1 MSASRLNR
9 PVPKILKPAVILLGL
24 QVETATLRSLAVAA
38 GFPVGAAFTGIALGA
53 AIATRETWLWLLMLV
68 LAAGSVAALYLQF
81 RDTRNKAP
89 VKVPETPEQRATF
102 AAGATTTVVIP
113 AWNESAFLGQALGSL
128 QAQTYPYWR
137 AIVVDDSSTDKT
149 ATIAHQFAVKDPRIS
164 IIRLRRNSGLPS
176 ARNAGLAMVETEHVL
191 FLDADDALIPYA
203 LERRTRVLADHP
215 NISGAAGRNVQVAQN
230 FDYRT
235 AQLQPVGGLTR
246 VNLVYAAGENVF
258 GIHDVLLRTDMVR
271 ALRGFNE
278 SMLGGG
284 EDADFWSRAMRSGH
298 EFLRSSAVDCIYRQK
313 STSMVAVG
321 VTDHM
326 SSLLGVLE
334 HLWEGGPDTYEQ
346 ECGRPLG
353 GDLGSIIAR
362 AAIEQRLFRYLGMAA
377 SMGDTASMEDVRK
390 ELEARMPLVM
400 SRDAALDSI
409 EIGHDRTLR
418 RRGVEN
424 AFVREQKW
432 PETVKLVS
440 TDLPAADIR
449 VTRPLSNVA
458 TWAVLA
464 ENAAHVAELE
474 AALVNV
480 PDDQLPMLIVAD
492 SIAANQ
498 GAIAR
503 ANSSSRPWQLRSVV
517 HWTLDDAA
525 WDLVLIPKPLSW
537 VGEHVATV
545 GRELGS
551 TVRLVDFVVSELVV
565 VEDAEFSVSA
575 IATQVLGEI
584 DSVAVADVAQFAR
597 PKGDVK
603 RGSKTFNLPKK
614 MPAFVE
620 KSGSRGD
627 YEGLVLPDIA
637 KLKELKDKHRGEKC
651 IIIGNGPSLN
661 KTDFGLLKGVHT
673 FGVNGIF
680 YADDRLPEPLS
691 YYVVEDTKV
700 FQENTEAV
708 LEYGKK
714 AGRIILPT
722 MYKSKCPD
730 PSFITFFRMN
740 GGFYNEGGPDQGR
753 PRFSV
758 DATEALYC
766 GQSVTY
772 INLQL
777 AYWMGFSEVGLIGMD
792 FSYSLPDGTVVDGI
806 HYTSQGDD
814 PNHFDPRYFG
824 AGKTWKDPK
833 LNRVGA
839 NYGLAKAM
847 YEADGRKVVNCTVG
861 GALEVFE
868 RVELGQ
874 FVRP

>member
-24 QVETATLRSLAVAA
+24 QVDTATLRTLLLAA
-38 GFPVGAAFTGIALGA
+38 GFPVGAALTGIALGA

-68 LAAGSVAALYLQF
+68 LAAGSVGALYLQF
-81 RDTRNKAP
+81 RETRKKAP
-89 VKVPETPEQRATF
+89 VKPPETVEQRKNYAD
-102 AAGATTTVVIP
+102 GATTTVVIP
-113 AWNESAFLGQALGSL
+113 AFNESAFLGQCLSSL
-128 QAQTYPYWR
+128 QGQTYPYWR
-137 AIVVDDSSTDKT
+137 AIVVDDESSDKT

-164 IIRLRRNSGLPS
+164 VIRLRRNSGLPS
-176 ARNAGLAMVETEHVL
+176 ARNAGLALVETRHVL
-191 FLDADDALIPYA
+191 FLDADDALMPYA
-203 LERRTRVLADHP
+203 LERRTQVLQDNPSIA
-215 NISGAAGRNVQVAQN
+215 GAAARNIQVAQN
-230 FDYRT
+230 YDYR
-235 AQLQPVGGLTR
+235 AAPLQPIGGLTR

-258 GIHDVLLRTDMVR
+258 GIHDVLLRTEVVR
-271 ALRGFNE
+271 SLRGFDE

-284 EDADFWSRAMRSGH
+284 EDADFWSRAMRSGY

-326 SSLLGVLE
+326 DSLLGVLE
-334 HLWEGGPDTYEQ
+334 HLWEGGEDTYEQ
-346 ECGRPLG
+346 ECGRELG
-353 GDLGSIIAR
+353 GDLGKIISR
-362 AAIEQRLFRYLGMAA
+362 SAIEQRLFRYLGMAA
-377 SMGDTASMEDVRK
+377 AVNDTKSMEDVRV
-390 ELEARMPLVM
+390 ELEKRAPLLM
-400 SRDAALDSI
+400 SRDAAIDAI
-409 EIGHDRTLR
+409 RIGHERSLR

-424 AFVREQKW
+424 ALLRNEQW
-432 PETVKLVS
+432 PNTMKLVS
-440 TDLPAADIR
+440 TDLPKADIR
-449 VTRPLSNVA
+449 SPRPLHNVP
-458 TWAVLA
+458 TWAVLT

-474 AALVNV
+474 KALADV
-480 PDDQLPMLIVAD
+480 PDEQLPLLLMAD
-492 SIAANQ
+492 SIGANQ

-503 ANSSSRPWQLRSVV
+503 AKSSPRPWEWRSVV

-525 WDLVLIPKPLSW
+525 WQVVLIPNPMSW

-545 GRELGS
+545 ARELGS
-551 TVRLVDFVVSELVV
+551 EVRMVDYSFSQGVA

-575 IATQVLGEI
+575 KAKDALGEVGH
-584 DSVAVADVAQFAR
+584 VAVADVASLAR
-597 PKGDVK
+597 GKGEVT
-603 RGSKTFNLPKK
+603 RGTRTFNLPTT
-614 MPAFVE
+614 MPCFVS

-627 YEGLVLPDIA
+627 YEGLIIPDIE
-637 KLKELKDKHRGEKC
+637 KLKDLKDKHRGEKV

-680 YADDRLPEPLS
+680 YAEDRLPQPLS

-700 FQENTEAV
+700 FEENTEAV

-722 MYKSKCPD
+722 MYKPKCPD
-730 PSFITFFRMN
+730 PSYITFFRMN

-792 FSYSLPDGTVVDGI
+792 FSYTLPDGTKVDGI

-839 NYGLAKAM
+839 NYSLARAM
-847 YEADGRKVVNCTVG
+847 FEADGRKVVNCTVG
-861 GALEVFE
+861 GALEIFE
-868 RVELGQ
+868 RVELGK
-874 FVRP
+874 FVSS

>member
-1 MSASRLNR
+1 MAALSLNK
-9 PVPKILKPAVILLGL
+9 PVPKILKPAVILLGVP
-24 QVETATLRSLAVAA
+24 VEGATLRALFIAA
-38 GFPVGAAFTGIALGA
+38 GFPVGAALTGVALGA
-53 AIATRETWLWLLMLV
+53 AVATRQTWLWLLMLV
-68 LAAGSVAALYLQF
+68 LAAASLVALFVQF
-81 RDTRNKAP
+81 RDRRVKAP
-89 VKVPETPEQRATF
+89 IKVVETFEQRQNF

-113 AWNESAFLGQALGSL
+113 AWNESAFIGQTLASL
-128 QAQTYPYWR
+128 QGQSYPYWR
-137 AIVVDDSSTDKT
+137 AIVVDDASTDKT
-149 ATIAHQFAVKDPRIS
+149 ATIAHQYAVKDPRIQV
-164 IIRLRRNSGLPS
+164 IRLHRNSGLPA
-176 ARNAGLAMVETEHVL
+176 ARNAGLALVETQHVL
-191 FLDADDALIPYA
+191 FLDADDALIQYA
-203 LERRTRVLADHP
+203 LDRRTQVLRDYP
-215 NISGAAGRNVQVAQN
+215 NISGAAGRNMQVAQN
-230 FDYRT
+230 FDWRT
-235 AQLQPVGGLTR
+235 APPSPPGGLTR

-271 ALRGFNE
+271 ALRGFDE

-326 SSLLGVLE
+326 SSLLSVLE

-346 ECGRPLG
+346 ECGRELG

-362 AAIEQRLFRYLGMAA
+362 TAIEQRLFRYLGMAA
-377 SMGDTASMEDVRK
+377 AMGDTAAMADVRA
-390 ELEARMPLVM
+390 ELEQRLPLLM
-400 SRDAALDSI
+400 SRDAALDSVK
-409 EIGHDRTLR
+409 IGHDRTLR
-418 RRGVEN
+418 RAGVEN
-424 AFVREQKW
+424 GLLREQKW
-432 PETVKLVS
+432 PETVKMVS
-440 TDLPAADIR
+440 TDLPKPDIR
-449 VTRPLSNVA
+449 VTRPLRDVPA
-458 TWAVLA
+458 WGVLV

-474 AALVNV
+474 RALADV
-480 PDDQLPMLIVAD
+480 PDANLPMLIVSD

-503 ANSSSRPWQLRSVV
+503 AQRSVRPWQLRSVV

-525 WDLVLIPKPLSW
+525 WEVILVPAPLSW

-545 GRELGS
+545 ARELGS
-551 TVRLVDFVVSELVV
+551 DVQLVEYAVSAGVS
-565 VEDAEFSVSA
+565 VEDAEFSVA
-575 IATQVLGEI
+575 EKAKQALGEI
-584 DSVAVADVAQFAR
+584 SVVPVADLARFAR
-597 PKGDVK
+597 PSSEVQ
-603 RGSKTFNLPKK
+603 RGSRTFTLPTT
-614 MPAFVE
+614 MPAFVD
-620 KSGSRGD
+620 KKGSRGD
-627 YEGLVLPDIA
+627 YEGLIIPDVS
-637 KLKELKDKHRGEKC
+637 KLLELKDKHRGEKVV
-651 IIIGNGPSLN
+651 IIGNGPSLN
-661 KTDFGLLKGVHT
+661 KTDFSLLKGVHT

-680 YADDRLPEPLS
+680 YADDRLPQPLS

-700 FQENTEAV
+700 FEENTDAI

-722 MYKSKCPD
+722 MYKAKCPD

-740 GGFYNEGGPDQGR
+740 GGFYNAGGPDECR

-772 INLQL
+772 ICLQL

-792 FSYSLPDGTVVDGI
+792 FSYSLPDGTKVDGI

-839 NYGLAKAM
+839 NYSLAKAM
-847 YEADGRKVVNCTVG
+847 YEADDRKVVNCTVG
-861 GALEVFE
+861 GALEIFD

-874 FVRP
+874 FVSS